1 MQIYA
6 SLYAVSTL
14 THPVVDEKPVDKH
27 RLPEDHSPPG
37 TGTVCSPC
45 MRARLLRPLPRMS
58 INRRLLNFSIH
69 SFPGKPMI
77 KFGRFFS
84 SLIKSHVS
92 SWRWDQNTVEVNA
105 ILKQCQNTYWCQYK
119 KEIAGK

>member
-1 MQIYA
+1 MQICA
-6 SLYAVSTL
+6 SIYAVSTL
-14 THPVVDEKPVDKH
+14 THPIVNEKPVDKH

-37 TGTVCSPC
+37 TCTVCSRC
-45 MRARLLRPLPRMS
+45 MRARLLRPCLCVP
-58 INRRLLNFSIH
+58 INRWLLDFSIH

-77 KFGRFFS
+77 IFGRSFS

-92 SWRWDQNTVEVNA
+92 SWRGDQNTVEVNA